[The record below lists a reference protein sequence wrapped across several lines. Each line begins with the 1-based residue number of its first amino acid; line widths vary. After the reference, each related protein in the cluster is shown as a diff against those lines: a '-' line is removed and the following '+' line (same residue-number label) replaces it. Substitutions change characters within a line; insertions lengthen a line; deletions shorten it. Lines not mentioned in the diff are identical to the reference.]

1 MENASKALLISAGI
15 LIVMLVVTLLIFGW
29 RSYSDYFLKKQ
40 ELENIDDL
48 AKFNEQ
54 FESYERDDVMGY
66 ELLSLAN
73 KVADYNE
80 RYSNYKNDT
89 TNEKARNDKNYT
101 PIKVVINIDSTTREK
116 MRYDQKNRL
125 FTTNIYEQSST
136 KNQIKDIIEKAKVFE
151 DKFDKRDTAA
161 KVAKNIRT
169 FVKEEV
175 EDYYRDTL
183 KLSEKDIEAKIVG
196 DYNAITGKNFS
207 NYSQVQGDIG
217 NNGEKI
223 YAYYE
228 YYQFKRMKF
237 KCENAKIAY
246 DDASGRISYME
257 FTATGEIE

>member
-40 ELENIDDL
+40 ELENIDNL

-80 RYSNYKNDT
+80 RYSNAPDANNDQ
-89 TNEKARNDKNYT
+89 KYT

-116 MRYDQKNRL
+116 MSYDQTNRL
-125 FTTNIYEQSST
+125 FKLNVYEQSST

-257 FTATGEIE
+257 FTTTGEIE

>member
-29 RSYSDYFLKKQ
+29 KSYSDYFLKKQ
-40 ELENIDDL
+40 ELENIDNL

-80 RYSNYKNDT
+80 RYSNDPNANNDQ
-89 TNEKARNDKNYT
+89 KYT
-101 PIKVVINIDSTTREK
+101 PIKVDINIDSTTREK

-136 KNQIKDIIEKAKVFE
+136 KNQIKDIIEKASAFE

-207 NYSQVQGDIG
+207 SYSQVQGDIG

-237 KCENAKIAY
+237 KCENSKIAY
-246 DDASGRISYME
+246 DNVSGRISYME